1 MKNIFLKSL
10 LILTISLGILSS
22 CVNSDDYST
31 PENSLTTYELKA
43 TTTVEAVNTAANVA
57 AATAKPIFEY
67 TADDIIEAYVT
78 SNDEGGTFYKSISF
92 QTIPTDGSSPIGFSV
107 PINVTTLYGKGFT
120 PGRKV
125 FIKLKGLYIGKV
137 FGSLQIGSLFE
148 GNVGRISE
156 FEWKNHLFPSATK
169 VSEDSF
175 VRTLTLADAYTDAN
189 QNTLIELNM
198 VQFADG
204 SINRTYYDVDSGG
217 GATNHLL
224 TSTTGGTQRIIRFSS
239 FAPFTGK
246 QVPTGSGKIRGILSK
261 FNTDFQFVVRYE
273 SDIKLT
279 NPRADVNPP
288 IVGNATTFSSIL
300 NEPFNGYN
308 SNQTNFPKYINDA
321 FVGNRYWQ
329 LKSFGSNS
337 YIEQSAFNGSG
348 NPGLNLKTYFFV
360 PVDFTAANTFT
371 FKEAMRFNAGEALKV
386 YYVTSSN
393 YVPGGVIDIKKFTN
407 ITSNFNITYPALGSS
422 ENTITSAG
430 IYAIPATLTGTGY
443 FVFEYTGTATVT
455 TTVQIDDIVIN

>member
-10 LILTISLGILSS
+10 LMLTVSLGTLSS

-31 PENSLTTYELKA
+31 PESTLTTYELTT
-43 TTTVEAVNTAANVA
+43 TTTVAAVNAAANLA
-57 AATAKPIFEY
+57 ASTANPIIEY
-67 TADDIIEAYVT
+67 TTDDIIEAYVT
-78 SNDEGGTFYKSISF
+78 SNDEAGTFYKSISF
-92 QTIPTDGSSPIGFSV
+92 QTIPTDATAPIGFSV
-107 PINVTTLYGKGFT
+107 PINATTLYGKGFT

-125 FIKLKGLYIGKV
+125 FIKLKGLHIGKI
-137 FGSLQIGSLFE
+137 FGSLQIGSLYE
-148 GNVGRISE
+148 GTIGRISE
-156 FEWKNHLFPSATK
+156 FVWKNHLFPSATK
-169 VSEDSF
+169 VAEDSF

-189 QNTLIELNM
+189 QNTLIELDL
-198 VQFADG
+198 VQFSDA

-246 QVPTGSGKIRGILSK
+246 QVLPGSGKIRGVLSK
-261 FNTDFQFVVRYE
+261 YNTDFQFVVRYE

-279 NPRADVNPP
+279 SPRADINPP
-288 IVGNATTFSSIL
+288 IVGNATTFSTIL
-300 NEPFNGYN
+300 NEPFIGYSN
-308 SNQTNFPKYINDA
+308 NQTNFPKYINDA
-321 FVGNRYWQ
+321 FVGSRYWQ

-360 PVDFTAANTFT
+360 PVDFSAANAFT
-371 FKEAMRFNAGEALKV
+371 FKEAMRFNAGNALKV
-386 YYVTSSN
+386 YYVTSAN
-393 YVPGGVIDIKKFTN
+393 YAPGSVVDIKKFTN
-407 ITSNFNITYPALGSS
+407 ITSSFNITYPALGAS

-430 IYAIPATLTGTGY
+430 VYAIPTTLTGTGY
-443 FVFEYTGTATVT
+443 FVFEYTGSATVT